1 MRVAL
6 ATFGCKLNQYET
18 QQMIQQLIKSG
29 FEIDS
34 IDKQCDFYIINSC
47 AVTSKASK
55 ESRMLAKKLSKIG
68 KVIYTGCDSYLEEG
82 LKSQFILVGNSYKTR
97 IVEVIKNNI
106 SDISEE
112 TKNYPLNEILTQYLG
127 KSRAFI
133 KIQEGCNNHC
143 TYCIIPKLRGK
154 ERDKDPNLIIEEINN
169 LKERFSEIVLTGT
182 NIGSYKDFKKLLK
195 RIDSLTGDFR
205 IRISSIEPMY
215 VDKELIDIIA
225 SGRFAKHLHIP
236 LQSGS
241 DKILR
246 LMGRDYKTKQYQE
259 IVEYCHKKD
268 IFVGTD
274 IIVGF
279 FNETEEEFEKTYKF
293 IEELPLSFGHVF
305 SYSKR
310 PSTAAANIKGY
321 LPKGPT
327 VRERNRLLRELFAK
341 KRRESMLSKVKSEC
355 EVIVESTKIRRKN
368 KLFFKAISSW
378 YFPVLVEKYKKGVAK
393 GIIESADDSF
403 AYLRWQG

>member
-18 QQMIQQLIKSG
+18 QQMIQQLTEKG
-29 FEIDS
+29 FEIGS
-34 IDKQCDFYIINSC
+34 IDEPCDFYIINSC

-55 ESRMLAKKLSKIG
+55 ESRMLAKRLSKIG
-68 KVIYTGCDSYLEEG
+68 KVIYTGCDSYLEER

-97 IVEVIKNNI
+97 IVEVIESGI
-106 SDISEE
+106 SDISED
-112 TKNYPLNEILTQYLG
+112 TKNYPLNETLNQYFE

-154 ERDKDPNLIIEEINN
+154 ERDKDQNLIIKEINN
-169 LKERFSEIVLTGT
+169 LKEKFPEIVLTGT
-182 NIGSYKDFKKLLK
+182 NIGSYKNFKGLLK
-195 RIDSLTGDFR
+195 RIDSIAGDFR

-241 DKILR
+241 DKILK
-246 LMGRDYKTKQYQE
+246 LMGRDYKTEDYKK

-274 IIVGF
+274 VIVGF
-279 FNETEEEFEKTYKF
+279 FNETEEEFDKTYKF

-310 PSTAAANIKGY
+310 PFTAAANIKGY

-327 VRERNRLLRELFAK
+327 VKERNRILRELFAK
-341 KRRESMLSKVKSEC
+341 KRRESMLSKVRSEC
-355 EVIVESTKIRRKN
+355 EIVIESTKVKRKN
-368 KLFFKAISSW
+368 RQFFKAISSW
-378 YFPVLVEKYKKGVAK
+378 YFPVLVEKYKKGVVK

-403 AYLRWQG
+403 AYLK